1 MPSSTIITDA
11 IDAILILVITYII
24 IGPMIAWIR
33 VMGNSLLS
41 VDNEADN
48 NEADNNEADNNEAA
62 DNEAADNEAADNEAD
77 NNNNEA
83 DNNDNNDNK
92 NLLKKIKNVE
102 NVVYQLLGGLFNQ
115 TTQDE
120 ILTSHL
126 NRLLDLNLKPT
137 FTNEEKNI
145 WPTTRQGDDHEI
157 QLNELT
163 KLIQKQQEQINALTA
178 LLSPS
183 P

>member
-33 VMGNSLLS
+33 VMGNSFLS
-41 VDNEADN
+41 VD
-48 NEADNNEADNNEAA
+48 NEAA

>member
-48 NEADNNEADNNEAA
+48 NEADN
-62 DNEAADNEAADNEAD
+62 NEAADNEAADNEAD